1 MAQNISIIGGILAI
15 LVILVRLTV
24 VLNRAI
30 EGTERNSKN
39 IEELFEG
46 ERKLNRRI
54 EEVDREGK
62 KVSAQIAVSLAR
74 IETDLEYIKKAVA
87 NG

>member
-1 MAQNISIIGGILAI
+1 MAQHISIIGGILAI

-30 EGTERNSKN
+30 EGTGRNTKN

-62 KVSAQIAVSLAR
+62 KVSAQISVSLAR

>member
-1 MAQNISIIGGILAI
+1 MAQHISIIGGILAI
-15 LVILVRLTV
+15 LAILVRLTV

-30 EGTERNSKN
+30 EGTERNTKN

>member
-1 MAQNISIIGGILAI
+1 MAQLISIIGGILAI
-15 LVILVRLTV
+15 LVILVRLTI

-30 EGTERNSKN
+30 EGTERNAEN
-39 IEELFEG
+39 IEKLFEG
-46 ERKLNRRI
+46 ERRTNLRI